1 MNILTLSGWAQPA
14 DAVSKALDLD
24 AASFDFSDYATPEA
38 SFDALAAHRDVD
50 HIVGWSTGGYLALR
64 AIAAGVLKPKQ
75 LTLIAAPY
83 QFVSDERFK
92 SGMDPLTFQLFRES
106 YAKDPARTKQRF
118 HALVA
123 KGDEAP
129 KTILSQ
135 LEHHADVD
143 NTGRWLPWL
152 DNLHAVSLRDINL
165 SAVPQTLIIQGAA
178 DAVVP
183 QAQGEALLSALPKA
197 KLELWDNTG
206 HAPHLRDKLRLLQ
219 SLNHFA

>member
-1 MNILTLSGWAQPA
+1 LTADELNQLLGELKQLGAELVYWA
-14 DAVSKALDLD
+14 SE
-24 AASFDFSDYATPEA
+24 SEHEA
-38 SFDALAAHRDVD
+38 SQQAALALNGFLADRKL
-50 HIVGWSTGGYLALR
+50 TYLMRLASDF
-64 AIAAGVLKPKQ
+64 KPKQ